1 MKAREIMT
9 RDVITVTED
18 TPVLDVAKI
27 LSERRI
33 SAVPVCGPEG
43 AVVGLI
49 SEFDLLSREGSTAR
63 EVMTPGV
70 ISVTEDTDVEE
81 VRFLLIDR
89 RIRRVPVLS
98 GEKLV
103 GIVSR
108 SDIVRE
114 LTLHW
119 ISESCGEMTRAE
131 SPPERCWK
139 CGAADRFRHERQ
151 HPGM

>member
-1 MKAREIMT
+1 MKVREIMT
-9 RDVITVTED
+9 RHVVTVTED
-18 TPVLDVAKI
+18 TPLLEVASL

-33 SAVPVCGPEG
+33 SAVPVCGPDG
-43 AVVGLI
+43 APVGLV
-49 SEFDLLSREGSTAR
+49 SEFDLLAREGNTAKD
-63 EVMTPGV
+63 VMTPGV

-81 VRFLLIDR
+81 ARFLLIER
-89 RIRRVPVLS
+89 KIKRVPVLR
-98 GEKLV
+98 GRQLI

-119 ISESCGEMTRAE
+119 ICEVCGEMTRAKA
-131 SPPERCWK
+131 PPERCWK
-139 CGAADRFRHERQ
+139 CGTADRFRHERP

>member
-1 MKAREIMT
+1 MKVREIMT
-9 RDVITVTED
+9 RHVVTVTED
-18 TPVLDVAKI
+18 TPLLDVASI

-33 SAVPVCGPEG
+33 SAVPVCGEG
-43 AVVGLI
+43 GALVGLV
-49 SEFDLLSREGSTAR
+49 SEFDLLAREGKTAKD
-63 EVMTPGV
+63 VMSPGV
-70 ISVTEDTDVEE
+70 ISVSEDTDVEE
-81 VRFLLIDR
+81 ARFLLVER
-89 RIRRVPVLS
+89 KIRRLPVLS
-98 GEKLV
+98 GRQLV

-119 ISESCGEMTRAE
+119 ICEACGEMTRAK

-139 CGAADRFRHERQ
+139 CGTADRFRHERQ

>member
-1 MKAREIMT
+1 MKVREIMT
-9 RDVITVTED
+9 RNVITVTED
-18 TPVLDVAKI
+18 TPVLEVARL

-33 SAVPVCGPEG
+33 SAVPVCNQDG
-43 AVVGLI
+43 AVVGLV
-49 SEFDLLSREGSTAR
+49 SEFDLLAREGKTAR
-63 EVMTPGV
+63 EVMSPGI

-81 VRFLLIDR
+81 ARFLLIER
-89 RIRRVPVLS
+89 RIRRVPVMS
-98 GEKLV
+98 GQKLI

-119 ISESCGEMTRAE
+119 ICEACGEMTRAKA
-131 SPPERCWK
+131 PPERCWK
-139 CGAADRFRHERQ
+139 CGAVDHFRHERQ